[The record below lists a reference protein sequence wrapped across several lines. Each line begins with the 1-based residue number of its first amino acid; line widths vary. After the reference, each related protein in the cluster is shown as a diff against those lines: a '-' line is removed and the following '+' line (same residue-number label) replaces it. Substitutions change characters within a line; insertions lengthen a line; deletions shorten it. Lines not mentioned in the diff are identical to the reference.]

1 MAGAI
6 RARQASPKI
15 ARHDVLLARG
25 RELRDEDSMAVL
37 IFLSHST
44 QDDPLA
50 HQLARG
56 LIENGIA
63 VLVDPFDPGDRTC
76 AKAQKTIKTSSHFVL
91 FFTESCI
98 KSRWVR
104 IESRFAKIC
113 YDLGAMTILPIAVDG
128 AQPYPFLEQFIGIR
142 WNTDDGLG
150 DLERELSANI
160 DRNTHAGSLFT
171 DAERAERE
179 KEGGR
184 ELERQHATTGDVSI
198 LHDAVD
204 AYDKAIQLDFCN
216 HHAWANKAWSLCKL
230 GERNRALD
238 LIAFAKLLRPDS
250 QHVLD
255 VKARI
260 DGGCPPKFFS

>member
-1 MAGAI
+1 M
-6 RARQASPKI
+6 PP
-15 ARHDVLLARG
+15 V
-25 RELRDEDSMAVL
+25 V
-37 IFLSHST
+37 FLSHTCNEHAVIYS
-44 QDDPLA
+44 LA
-50 HQLARG
+50 QRLKDSS
-56 LIENGIA
+56 LEVI
-63 VLVDPFDPGDRTC
+63 VDPFLPGDPTC
-76 AKAQKTIKTSSHFVL
+76 AIAQTNVKQSSHFVL